1 MICFCDFNPRLIKEY
16 SLDGFTRDRENTAQ
30 TTSRSIGIT
39 GVTSAMTL
47 KKLGENSK
55 VLTCLGLENGKIIRE
70 YLENLRIDTEIVKLL
85 DESVEQVKVTINCEN
100 KDGEVE
106 DEENKSFD
114 IISKTPRMTS
124 ATETEILSRINEISK
139 EDGIL
144 VLNETDN
151 LNLESDFYENVA
163 IIAENNKKEVV
174 ASFRDEVLI
183 KNTKI
188 KGLVIDK
195 TQLQKLTGDPIS
207 YDKDVVRSLQPK
219 LNIYEMVVALGRVS
233 AVFVS
238 KDESYKL
245 SIEGMEVS
253 TLDKNL
259 MLTGLAL
266 GLSKKYSLDT
276 TLKLAFAISAFKN
289 YKSENDVDMSDIKEI
304 MNKVVLRRL
313 NWKDLN

>member
-16 SLDGFTRDRENTAQ
+16 SLDGFTRERENVAEATEK
-30 TTSRSIGIT
+30 TIGKTGIT
-39 GVTSAMTL
+39 SALIL
-47 KKLGENSK
+47 KRLGENSK
-55 VLTCLGLENGKIIRE
+55 LLTCLGLENGKIIRE
-70 YLENLRIDTEIVKLL
+70 YLESSRIDVDIVKLL
-85 DESVEQVKVTINCEN
+85 DESIEQVKVTIN
-100 KDGEVE
+100 GEE
-106 DEENKSFD
+106 EEENKSFD

-139 EDGIL
+139 EEGIL

-151 LNLESDFYENVA
+151 KNLEADFYENVA
-163 IIAENNKKEVV
+163 IIAENNKKDLL
-174 ASFRDEVLI
+174 ASFEDEVLI

-207 YDKDVVRSLQPK
+207 YDKDVVKSLQPK
-219 LNIYEMVVALGRVS
+219 LDTYEMVLALGRVS

-238 KDESYKL
+238 KEEAYKL
-245 SIEGMEVS
+245 SIDGMEVAK
-253 TLDKNL
+253 LDKNL

-266 GLSKKYSLDT
+266 GLSKKYSLET
-276 TLKLAFAISAFKN
+276 MLKLAFAISAFKN
-289 YKSENDVDMSDIKEI
+289 YKKEQDVDMSDIKEI

-313 NWKDLN
+313 

>member
-39 GVTSAMTL
+39 GVTSAMIL

-70 YLENLRIDTEIVKLL
+70 YLENLRIDTDIVKLL

-106 DEENKSFD
+106 DEENKSFN

>member
-30 TTSRSIGIT
+30 TTSRSIGTT

-70 YLENLRIDTEIVKLL
+70 YLENLRIDTDIVKLL

-266 GLSKKYSLDT
+266 GLSKKYSLET

-304 MNKVVLRRL
+304 MNKVVQRRL
-313 NWKDLN
+313 N

>member
-313 NWKDLN
+313 N

>member
-30 TTSRSIGIT
+30 TTSRSIGTT

-70 YLENLRIDTEIVKLL
+70 YLENLRIDTDIVKLL

-100 KDGEVE
+100 KEGEVE

-313 NWKDLN
+313 N

>member
-16 SLDGFTRDRENTAQ
+16 SLDGFTRERENVAEATEK
-30 TTSRSIGIT
+30 TIGKTGIT
-39 GVTSAMTL
+39 SALIL
-47 KKLGENSK
+47 KRLGENSK
-55 VLTCLGLENGKIIRE
+55 LLTCLGLENGKIIRE
-70 YLENLRIDTEIVKLL
+70 YLESSRIDVDIVKLL
-85 DESVEQVKVTINCEN
+85 DESIEQVKVTIN
-100 KDGEVE
+100 GEE
-106 DEENKSFD
+106 EEENKSFD

-139 EDGIL
+139 EEGIL

-151 LNLESDFYENVA
+151 KNLEADFYENVA
-163 IIAENNKKEVV
+163 IIAENNKKDLL
-174 ASFRDEVLI
+174 ASFEDEVLI

-207 YDKDVVRSLQPK
+207 YDKDVVKSLQPK
-219 LNIYEMVVALGRVS
+219 LDTYEMILALGRVS

-238 KDESYKL
+238 KEEAYKL
-245 SIEGMEVS
+245 SIDGMEVAK
-253 TLDKNL
+253 LDKNL

-266 GLSKKYSLDT
+266 GLSKKYSLET

-289 YKSENDVDMSDIKEI
+289 YKSEEDVDMSDIKEI

-313 NWKDLN
+313 

>member
-16 SLDGFTRDRENTAQ
+16 SLEGFTRDRENTAQ
-30 TTSRSIGIT
+30 TTSRSIGTT

-55 VLTCLGLENGKIIRE
+55 ILTCLGLENGKIIRE
-70 YLENLRIDTEIVKLL
+70 YLENLRIDTDIVKLL

-188 KGLVIDK
+188 KGIVIDK

-313 NWKDLN
+313 N

>member
-16 SLDGFTRDRENTAQ
+16 GLDGFTRERENVAEATEK
-30 TTSRSIGIT
+30 TIGKTGIT
-39 GVTSAMTL
+39 SALIL
-47 KKLGENSK
+47 KRLGENSK
-55 VLTCLGLENGKIIRE
+55 LLTCLGLENGKIIRE
-70 YLENLRIDTEIVKLL
+70 YLESSRIDTDIVKLL
-85 DESVEQVKVTINCEN
+85 DESIEQVKVTIN
-100 KDGEVE
+100 GEE
-106 DEENKSFD
+106 EEENKSFD

-139 EDGIL
+139 EEGIL

-151 LNLESDFYENVA
+151 KNLEADFYENVA
-163 IIAENNKKEVV
+163 IIAENNKKDLL
-174 ASFRDEVLI
+174 ASFEDEVLI

-207 YDKDVVRSLQPK
+207 YDKDVVKSLQPK
-219 LNIYEMVVALGRVS
+219 LDTYEMVLALGRVS

-238 KDESYKL
+238 KEEAYKL
-245 SIEGMEVS
+245 SIDGMEVAK
-253 TLDKNL
+253 LDKNL
-259 MLTGLAL
+259 MLSGLAL
-266 GLSKKYSLDT
+266 GLSKKYSLET

-289 YKSENDVDMSDIKEI
+289 YKSEEDVDMSDIKEI

-313 NWKDLN
+313 

>member
-16 SLDGFTRDRENTAQ
+16 SLDGFTRERENVAEATEK
-30 TTSRSIGIT
+30 TIGKTGIT
-39 GVTSAMTL
+39 SALIL
-47 KKLGENSK
+47 KRLGENSK
-55 VLTCLGLENGKIIRE
+55 LLTCLGLENGKIIRE
-70 YLENLRIDTEIVKLL
+70 YLESSRIDTDIVKLL
-85 DESVEQVKVTINCEN
+85 DESIEQVKVTIN
-100 KDGEVE
+100 GEE
-106 DEENKSFD
+106 EEENKSFD

-139 EDGIL
+139 EEGIL

-151 LNLESDFYENVA
+151 KNLEADFYENVA
-163 IIAENNKKEVV
+163 IIAENNKKDLL
-174 ASFRDEVLI
+174 ASFEDEVLI

-207 YDKDVVRSLQPK
+207 YDKDVVKSLQPK
-219 LNIYEMVVALGRVS
+219 LDTYEMVLALGRVS

-238 KDESYKL
+238 KEEAYKL
-245 SIEGMEVS
+245 SIDGMEVAK
-253 TLDKNL
+253 LDKNL

-266 GLSKKYSLDT
+266 GLSKKYSLET

-289 YKSENDVDMSDIKEI
+289 YKTEEDVDMSDIKEI

-313 NWKDLN
+313 

>member
-30 TTSRSIGIT
+30 MTSRSIGTT

-70 YLENLRIDTEIVKLL
+70 YLENLRIDTDIVKLL

-313 NWKDLN
+313 N

>member
-16 SLDGFTRDRENTAQ
+16 DLDGFTRERENVAEATEK
-30 TTSRSIGIT
+30 TIGKTGIT
-39 GVTSAMTL
+39 SAL
-47 KKLGENSK
+47 IFKKLGENSK
-55 VLTCLGLENGKIIRE
+55 LLTCLGLENGKIIRE
-70 YLENLRIDTEIVKLL
+70 YLESSRIDVDIVKLL
-85 DESVEQVKVTINCEN
+85 DESVEQVKVTIN
-100 KDGEVE
+100 GEE
-106 DEENKSFD
+106 EEENKSFN

-139 EDGIL
+139 EEGIL

-151 LNLESDFYENVA
+151 KNLEADFYENVA
-163 IIAENNKKEVV
+163 IIAENNKKDLL
-174 ASFRDEVLI
+174 ASFEDEVLI

-207 YDKDVVRSLQPK
+207 YDKDVVKSLQPK
-219 LNIYEMVVALGRVS
+219 LDTYEMVLALGRVS

-238 KDESYKL
+238 KEEAYKL
-245 SIEGMEVS
+245 SIDGMEVS
-253 TLDKNL
+253 KLDKNL

-266 GLSKKYSLDT
+266 GLSKKYSLET

-289 YKSENDVDMSDIKEI
+289 YKSEEDVDMSDIKEI

-313 NWKDLN
+313 

>member
-30 TTSRSIGIT
+30 TTSRSIGTT

-70 YLENLRIDTEIVKLL
+70 YLENLRIDTDIVKLL

-100 KDGEVE
+100 KDGEVD

-313 NWKDLN
+313 N

>member
-30 TTSRSIGIT
+30 TTSRSIGTT
-39 GVTSAMTL
+39 GVTSAITL

-70 YLENLRIDTEIVKLL
+70 YLENLRIDTDIVKLL

-245 SIEGMEVS
+245 SIEGMQVS

>member
-30 TTSRSIGIT
+30 TTSRSIGTT

-70 YLENLRIDTEIVKLL
+70 YLENLRIDTDIVKLL
-85 DESVEQVKVTINCEN
+85 DESVEQVKVTIDCEN

-313 NWKDLN
+313 N

>member
-30 TTSRSIGIT
+30 TTSRSIGTT
-39 GVTSAMTL
+39 GITSAMTL

-70 YLENLRIDTEIVKLL
+70 YLENLRIDTDIVKLL

-313 NWKDLN
+313 N

>member
-39 GVTSAMTL
+39 GVTSAMIL

-55 VLTCLGLENGKIIRE
+55 VLTCLDLENGKIIRE
-70 YLENLRIDTEIVKLL
+70 YLENLRIDTDIVKLL

-313 NWKDLN
+313 N

>member
-16 SLDGFTRDRENTAQ
+16 SLEGFTRDRENTSQ
-30 TTSRSIGIT
+30 TTSRSIGTT

-70 YLENLRIDTEIVKLL
+70 YLENLRIDTDIVKLL

-313 NWKDLN
+313 N

>member
-30 TTSRSIGIT
+30 TTSRSIGTT

-70 YLENLRIDTEIVKLL
+70 YLENLRIDTDIVKLL

-276 TLKLAFAISAFKN
+276 ALKLAFAISAFKN

>member
-16 SLDGFTRDRENTAQ
+16 SLDGFTRERENVAEATEK
-30 TTSRSIGIT
+30 TIGKTGIT
-39 GVTSAMTL
+39 SALIL
-47 KKLGENSK
+47 KRLGENSK
-55 VLTCLGLENGKIIRE
+55 LLTCLGLENGKIIRE
-70 YLENLRIDTEIVKLL
+70 YLESSRIDIDIVKLL
-85 DESVEQVKVTINCEN
+85 DESIEQVKVTIN
-100 KDGEVE
+100 GEE
-106 DEENKSFD
+106 EEENKSFD

-139 EDGIL
+139 EEGIL

-151 LNLESDFYENVA
+151 KNLEADFYENVA
-163 IIAENNKKEVV
+163 IIAENNKKDLL
-174 ASFRDEVLI
+174 ASFEDEVLI

-207 YDKDVVRSLQPK
+207 YDKDVVKSLQPK
-219 LNIYEMVVALGRVS
+219 LDTYEMVLALGRVS

-238 KDESYKL
+238 KEEAYKL
-245 SIEGMEVS
+245 SIDGMEVAK
-253 TLDKNL
+253 LDKNL

-266 GLSKKYSLDT
+266 GLSKKYSLET

-289 YKSENDVDMSDIKEI
+289 YKTEEDVDMSDIKEI

-313 NWKDLN
+313 

>member
-16 SLDGFTRDRENTAQ
+16 SLEGFTRDRENTAQ
-30 TTSRSIGIT
+30 TTSRSIGTT

-70 YLENLRIDTEIVKLL
+70 YLENLRIDTDIVKLL

-313 NWKDLN
+313 N

>member
-16 SLDGFTRDRENTAQ
+16 SLDGFTRERENVAEATEK
-30 TTSRSIGIT
+30 TIGKTGIT
-39 GVTSAMTL
+39 SALIL
-47 KKLGENSK
+47 KRLGENSK
-55 VLTCLGLENGKIIRE
+55 LLTCLGLENGKIIRE
-70 YLENLRIDTEIVKLL
+70 YLESSRIDVDIVKLL
-85 DESVEQVKVTINCEN
+85 DESIEQVKVTIN
-100 KDGEVE
+100 GEE
-106 DEENKSFD
+106 EEENKSFD

-139 EDGIL
+139 EEGIL

-151 LNLESDFYENVA
+151 KNLEADFYENVA
-163 IIAENNKKEVV
+163 IIAENNKKDLL
-174 ASFRDEVLI
+174 ASFEDEVLI

-207 YDKDVVRSLQPK
+207 YDKDVVKSLQPK
-219 LNIYEMVVALGRVS
+219 LDTYEMVLALGRVS

-238 KDESYKL
+238 KEEAYKL
-245 SIEGMEVS
+245 SIDGMEVAK
-253 TLDKNL
+253 LDKNL

-266 GLSKKYSLDT
+266 GLSKKYSLET

-289 YKSENDVDMSDIKEI
+289 YKTEEDVDMSDIKEI

-313 NWKDLN
+313 

>member
-70 YLENLRIDTEIVKLL
+70 YLENLRIDTDIVKLL

-106 DEENKSFD
+106 DEENKSFG

-313 NWKDLN
+313 N

>member
-30 TTSRSIGIT
+30 TTSRSIGTT

-70 YLENLRIDTEIVKLL
+70 YLENLRIDTDIVKLL

-183 KNTKI
+183 KNTRI

-245 SIEGMEVS
+245 SIEGMQVS

-313 NWKDLN
+313 N